1 MAEIIAVRPEDNFEY
16 WHHVTCR
23 QFSRTECTTA
33 ADDEF
38 RARVSIRNF
47 GELFLDDIWS
57 VSKSMEPVQVERRRR
72 DIRGDQQDCF
82 MFWLMLGGSAE
93 LHQNGH
99 STMLRTGEMVLQD
112 QARPFTLRFGQKS
125 HAIMV
130 TIPRPLL
137 EARLHGVE
145 RMAAHKISRSARMAP
160 MASAMVLQM
169 FDLAA
174 KPVSTNDRRIGASAL
189 DILTA
194 TLDTEIGQASLST
207 RSERRLDEVKD
218 YMLANLGNCELDVD
232 AIARDKS
239 ITPRTLYRLF
249 SRYATTPIQWL
260 WDQRLDAA
268 YKLLSDGS
276 AARVTDVALLCG
288 FKDLS
293 HFSKAF
299 RARFGKSPSFMRDA
313 RGERD
318 M

>member
-1 MAEIIAVRPEDNFEY
+1 MAEIIAVRPEDSFEY

-23 QFSRTECTTA
+23 QFSRTECTRA
-33 ADDEF
+33 AEDDF
-38 RARVSIRNF
+38 RAQVAIRDF

-57 VSKSMEPVQVERRRR
+57 ASKSIEPVQVERRHV

-99 STMLRTGEMVLQD
+99 STILRTGDMILQD
-112 QARPFTLRFGQKS
+112 QARPFTLSFGQKS
-125 HAIMV
+125 HAVMV

-145 RMAAHKISRSARMAP
+145 RMAAHKISRKARMAP
-160 MASAMVLQM
+160 MASTMVLQI

-174 KPVSTNDRRIGASAL
+174 KPGSANDRRVGASAL
-189 DILTA
+189 DMLAA
-194 TLDTEIGQASLST
+194 TMDAEIGQTSLST
-207 RSERRLDEVKD
+207 RSERRLDEIKD
-218 YMLANLGNCELDVD
+218 YMLANLGDTEMDVD

-249 SRYATTPIQWL
+249 SRDATTPIQWL

-268 YKLLSDGS
+268 YKLLSEGRE
-276 AARVTDVALLCG
+276 ARVTEVALHCG

-293 HFSKAF
+293 HFSRAF
-299 RARFGKSPSFMRDA
+299 RARFGKSPSSMR
-313 RGERD
+313 
-318 M
+318 